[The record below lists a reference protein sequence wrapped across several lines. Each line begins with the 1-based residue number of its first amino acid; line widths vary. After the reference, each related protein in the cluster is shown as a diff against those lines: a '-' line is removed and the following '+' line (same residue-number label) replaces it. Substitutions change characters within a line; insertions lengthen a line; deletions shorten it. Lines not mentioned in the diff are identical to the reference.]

1 MARNYARRTYTAS
14 NGIKL
19 NVIKTDASNI
29 MLTDLGGKENL
40 AESGYTGINGGYFS
54 THNLTLAKCDGEVLC
69 NSNNWLGAAAIY
81 WNSKVLNYIN
91 GERQLTASD
100 IPGTSRPNTWAQ
112 GGYYMWLG
120 ADDAFDQAM
129 DEVGQDDGGYLTG
142 TSDGRSALVAD
153 IIHQEVYLIVT
164 NSSNR
169 FITFCR
175 AIEEYLD
182 ITPGKVPSGQFHG
195 VMFDGGGSSQLCEKG
210 EFIADGNKRNL
221 YEVIVLRDD
230 T

>member
-1 MARNYARRTYTAS
+1 MARNYTRRTYTAS

-112 GGYYMWLG
+112 GGYYMLS
-120 ADDAFDQAM
+120 
-129 DEVGQDDGGYLTG
+129 L
-142 TSDGRSALVAD
+142 
-153 IIHQEVYLIVT
+153 IHI
-164 NSSNR
+164 
-169 FITFCR
+169 
-175 AIEEYLD
+175 
-182 ITPGKVPSGQFHG
+182 
-195 VMFDGGGSSQLCEKG
+195 
-210 EFIADGNKRNL
+210 
-221 YEVIVLRDD
+221 
-230 T
+230 